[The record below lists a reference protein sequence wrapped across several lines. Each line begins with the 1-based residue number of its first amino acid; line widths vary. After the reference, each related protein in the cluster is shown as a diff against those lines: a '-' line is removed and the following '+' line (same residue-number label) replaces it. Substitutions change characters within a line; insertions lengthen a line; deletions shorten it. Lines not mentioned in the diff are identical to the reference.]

1 MNIEKD
7 VKNNGSSDEIGR
19 NMEICQNIWM
29 LVIDIGQ
36 ARAKL
41 NTPLR
46 DVIFMEAEYLLSVIC
61 YHQMLYGI
69 KGLVLY

>member
-1 MNIEKD
+1 MMGADDYYPIFAGK
-7 VKNNGSSDEIGR
+7 KAS
-19 NMEICQNIWM
+19 WM

-41 NTPLR
+41 NTPFR
-46 DVIFMEAEYLLSVIC
+46 DVVFMEAEYLLSVIC

-69 KGLVLY
+69 KGLVFY

>member
-1 MNIEKD
+1 MVGADDHNPIFAGKEA
-7 VKNNGSSDEIGR
+7 S
-19 NMEICQNIWM
+19 WM

-46 DVIFMEAEYLLSVIC
+46 DVVFMEAEYLLSVIC